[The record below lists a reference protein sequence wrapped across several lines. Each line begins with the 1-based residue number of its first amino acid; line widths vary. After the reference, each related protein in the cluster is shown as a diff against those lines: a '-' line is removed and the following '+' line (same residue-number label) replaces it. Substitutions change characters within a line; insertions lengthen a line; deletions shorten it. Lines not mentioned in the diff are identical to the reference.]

1 MQHGRNPHGLAD
13 LSKAWPAIYFCRLR
27 CQKTCFAGGIGRT
40 SGSKND
46 NIMLD
51 QFFTN
56 CDMPLIQRGS
66 GVVSPNHAGDT
77 PYPAI
82 YDIIIKGRI

>member
-1 MQHGRNPHGLAD
+1 MQHWWYPHGLAYLGKTWTAIH
-13 LSKAWPAIYFCRLR
+13 LSGFR
-27 CQKTCFAGGIGRT
+27 CHEPCFASGNGRT
-40 SGSKND
+40 PCGKND

-56 CDMPLIQRGS
+56 CDVPLIQRGS

-82 YDIIIKGRI
+82 YDIIIKGII